1 MKYMCEK
8 AGTWH
13 FSLFGFGDLRSG
25 EKNSTVISN
34 FQIAQDSQAC
44 HWAPLSSDALIFG
57 CTVYT
62 GYVVHWYTKH
72 EKRVIDTRETRERNR
87 SRGDLINLRPKVA
100 CKCVLKLPEVSSKEL
115 RLSMMHDA

>member
-1 MKYMCEK
+1 MKHMCEK

-44 HWAPLSSDALIFG
+44 HWAPLSSDALSSG
-57 CTVYT
+57 ALCTLVMLYT
-62 GYVVHWYTKH
+62 G
-72 EKRVIDTRETRERNR
+72 IQSTRKA
-87 SRGDLINLRPKVA
+87 G
-100 CKCVLKLPEVSSKEL
+100 
-115 RLSMMHDA
+115 H